1 MTSIT
6 RPKMTFEDYLTY
18 DDGTDN
24 RYEWMDGA
32 LVEIPPESAEN
43 DEIARALGYQYLV
56 KLAGF
61 FQVRTHNCEIE
72 VPVLR
77 PGLPRNRYPDLV
89 ILRPEHRQLTRQRL
103 TIRLEMPE
111 PILVVEVVSPGQAN
125 FERDYQDQRA
135 QYQARGI
142 PEYWLID
149 PEQQIVMVLTLVDD
163 VYQESI
169 FRGQE
174 QIISSAFP
182 TLSLTAE
189 QVLNPQE

>member
-1 MTSIT
+1 MTSST
-6 RPKMTFEDYLTY
+6 RPKITFEQYLDY

-24 RYEWMDGA
+24 RYQWVDGA
-32 LVEIPPESAEN
+32 LVEMPPESGEN
-43 DEIARALGYQYLV
+43 DEIARALGYQYLT

-61 FQVRTHNCEIE
+61 FLVRTHNCEIE

-89 ILRPEHRQLTRQRL
+89 ILRPEHRQLAKQRL

-111 PILVVEVVSPGQAN
+111 PVLVVEVVSPGQASA
-125 FERDYQDQRA
+125 ERDYQDKRA

-149 PEQQIVMVLTLVDD
+149 PERRIVIVLTLVDE
-163 VYQESI
+163 VYQERV

-174 QIISSAFP
+174 QIMSRAFP
-182 TLSLTAE
+182 TLALTAE

>member
-1 MTSIT
+1 MTIST
-6 RPKMTFEDYLTY
+6 RPNLTFEAYLTY

-24 RYEWMDGA
+24 RYQWVDGA
-32 LVEIPPESAEN
+32 LIEMPPESAEN

-89 ILRPEHRQLTRQRL
+89 ILRLEHRQLTRQRL

-125 FERDYQDQRA
+125 IERDYQDKRA

-142 PEYWLID
+142 PEYWLIH

-163 VYQESI
+163 VYQEKS
-169 FRGQE
+169 FQGKE
-174 QIISSAFP
+174 QIISRAFP
-182 TLSLTAE
+182 TLNLTVE